1 VATQTRSMELLEVDE
16 TDRQLQGACNN
27 R

>member
-1 VATQTRSMELLEVDE
+1 LI
-16 TDRQLQGACNN
+16 TDRQLQGAGQIFKSVTTGLKL